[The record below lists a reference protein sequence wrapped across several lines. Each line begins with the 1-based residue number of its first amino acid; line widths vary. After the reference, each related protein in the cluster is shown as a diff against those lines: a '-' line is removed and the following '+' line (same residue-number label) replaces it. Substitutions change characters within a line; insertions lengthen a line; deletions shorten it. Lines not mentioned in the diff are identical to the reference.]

1 MSLLSKISPED
12 LMKLR
17 LALPTMPEKQKRR
30 TAELL
35 KQYQQQLTQAL
46 AKDLGSEFPSRKFD
60 K

>member
-1 MSLLSKISPED
+1 MSLLNKILPED

-17 LALPTMPEKQKRR
+17 LALPTMPDKQKRR

-46 AKDLGSEFPSRKFD
+46 AKDSF
-60 K
+60 